1 VRVPAGV
8 EDSQRIRLAGRGAP
22 GRNGGAPGDLYVT
35 VRVAPHPLLGRR
47 GKDLTLTVP
56 VTYPE
61 AVLGA
66 EITIPTLPGGP
77 TDGAGAPDVIDGRVT
92 LRVPAGT
99 RSGRTFRV
107 RGRGISTARG
117 QGDLLVTVELAVPT
131 NPSAAERKL
140 VEDLGRLGPGGIR
153 DRFAQPG

>member
-1 VRVPAGV
+1 
-8 EDSQRIRLAGRGAP
+8 
-22 GRNGGAPGDLYVT
+22 
-35 VRVAPHPLLGRR
+35 VAPHPLFGRR

-66 EITIPTLPGGP
+66 EITIPTLPLTVAEGTAGV
-77 TDGAGAPDVIDGRVT
+77 DGDGRVT

-107 RGRGISTARG
+107 RGRGIATARG

-131 NPSAAERKL
+131 NPSAAERRLLDELAK
-140 VEDLGRLGPGGIR
+140 LGPGGIR
-153 DRFAQPG
+153 DRLAPPG